1 MNRSTSSPAAF
12 GRYRVVRRI
21 GAGGMGAVYLARD
34 EALGREVAVKVLRPL
49 GPVGEPPPAEMVE
62 RFQREAQAVA
72 LLSHPSVVRVYDQ
85 GVDGEGLPYLV
96 MELVDGPTLAER
108 LEQEGPLPLR
118 EVRTL
123 GIQIASALG
132 AAHAVGIVHRD
143 VKPSNVLCDRA
154 RDHLWKLADFGIAHT
169 PDSSLTITGQFLG
182 TPSFAAPEALE
193 GGASS
198 PAADVYSLAATLYAA
213 LAGEPPYGDAGLAQL
228 VVAMAQ
234 GHTPA
239 ALASRRADVPA
250 GIAGAI
256 DRGLALAPDQRPAAA
271 ELAHHLALDQ
281 GAAGAAP
288 PDPPGARSPAPRGPS
303 PTVSQQ
309 VPATGTSPG
318 RRTWLLLAGA
328 LLAALVLGIVI
339 GGGGGRDGGAG
350 AGSGGLGPLSGPA
363 QKLAPGGAGEDD
375 DVPPWEVSGPPEALR
390 RGGPPS
396 DIDKHWRK
404 AYDKLVEGDWDK
416 GEHELREVLARD
428 PGDPTAAAWLDWLDR
443 AQDSGRAGWT
453 GGGGPPHGHG
463 HGHER
468 KDRDEQWQG
477 ED

>member
-1 MNRSTSSPAAF
+1 MNESTSSPATF

-49 GPVGEPPPAEMVE
+49 GPPGERAPSEMVE

-108 LEQEGPLPLR
+108 LEQDGPLPLR

-132 AAHAVGIVHRD
+132 AAHDAGIVHRD
-143 VKPSNVLCDRA
+143 VKPSNILCDRA
-154 RDHLWKLADFGIAHT
+154 RDGLWKLADFGIAHT
-169 PDSSLTITGQFLG
+169 ADSSLTITGQFLG

-213 LAGEPPYGDAGLAQL
+213 LVGEPPYGDAGLAQL

-234 GHTPA
+234 GRTPP
-239 ALASRRADVPA
+239 ALTSRRSDVPA

-256 DRGLALAPDQRPAAA
+256 DRGLALAPDERPAAA

-281 GAAGAAP
+281 SAARNAVAGAAAVA
-288 PDPPGARSPAPRGPS
+288 GAS
-303 PTVSQQ
+303 PTVSGPRP
-309 VPATGTSPG
+309 VTGQAQR
-318 RRTWLLLAGA
+318 RRTWVLLAVA
-328 LLAALVLGIVI
+328 VLAALVLGIAI
-339 GGGGGRDGGAG
+339 GGGGSGSGAG
-350 AGSGGLGPLSGPA
+350 ASSHVGSAGM
-363 QKLAPGGAGEDD
+363 LAPPGAGDEDPGAGD
-375 DVPPWEVSGPPEALR
+375 APPWESDPPPEALR

-396 DIDKHWRK
+396 DLEKHWRK
-404 AYDKLVEGDWDK
+404 AYEKLSDGDWDK

-428 PGDPTAAAWLDWLDR
+428 PTDATAARWLQWLDQEAER
-443 AQDSGRAGWT
+443 EGR
-453 GGGGPPHGHG
+453 GPPGRGPHARD
-463 HGHER
+463 HEH
-468 KDRDEQWQG
+468 DRDRFEDGEGWGG